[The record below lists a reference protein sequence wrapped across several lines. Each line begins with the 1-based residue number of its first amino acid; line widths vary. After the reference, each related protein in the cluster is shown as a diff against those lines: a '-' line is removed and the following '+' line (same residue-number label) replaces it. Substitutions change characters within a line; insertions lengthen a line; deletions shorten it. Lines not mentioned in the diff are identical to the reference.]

1 MSSPDLTASKMPV
14 KDATVLKEP
23 ADGAAIQNQDLEK
36 LRDIL
41 LASERQRVDELEHT
55 LAALEARLNDPS
67 RRTNDTFETIVPAIK
82 ARLAEDEQLSDAL
95 KPVVVEQFHETSRNE
110 PEVMAEA
117 LFPIIGP
124 AIRKM
129 ITSMFTPDKQSR
141 TITYQLDQLYL
152 IDSDTG
158 LPLSHV
164 ASKNAAA
171 RDADMVSGMLN
182 AIQSF
187 VHDAFS
193 ANEFDGLNTL
203 QVGEL
208 SVWIEWG
215 PKAVLAAVI
224 RGAGPQKLREAM
236 QVKIEEIHAEYAT
249 ALKQY
254 EGDTSDFDSLKPEL
268 HRFLGE
274 HDGSLKSKIRTL
286 PSVAKKWL
294 IGGAIGTAL
303 LIIGLMASLYD
314 KHQFSNYVERV
325 DAEPGIVVT
334 DAQRSFRD
342 YRIRGLKDPLA
353 TDPLALLQNIP
364 EDRITLSFEAY
375 QAITPEF
382 TLARARELLKPPV
395 SVTLS
400 VEGTT
405 LYINDADPAWA
416 QAVSPLAYALAGVN
430 AVVVNQ

>member
-1 MSSPDLTASKMPV
+1 MRV
-14 KDATVLKEP
+14 KDAPASQQAIDSIARQKE
-23 ADGAAIQNQDLEK
+23 DLEK
-36 LRDIL
+36 LREIL
-41 LASERQRVDELEHT
+41 TQPERLQITELKTKFE
-55 LAALEARLNDPS
+55 ALEARLNDPA
-67 RRTNDTFETIVPAIK
+67 RRTDDTIEIIVPTIK
-82 ARLAEDEQLSDAL
+82 ARLATDEQLSDAL

-129 ITSMFTPDKQSR
+129 ITSMFTPDKKSR

-158 LPLSHV
+158 LPLSH
-164 ASKNAAA
+164 AAAKNAAD

-236 QVKIEEIHAEYAT
+236 QVKIEEIHADYAT
-249 ALKQY
+249 ELKQY
-254 EGDTSDFDSLKPEL
+254 EGDTSDFEPLKPEL
-268 HRFLGE
+268 HRFLQE

-286 PSVAKKWL
+286 PAIAKKWL
-294 IGGAIGTAL
+294 IAGAIGTAL
-303 LIIGLMASLYD
+303 LLISLIASLYD
-314 KHQFSNYVERV
+314 KNQFSNYVERV

-334 DAQRSFRD
+334 DAQRSFRN
-342 YRIRGLKDPLA
+342 YRIRGLKDPMA

-364 EDRITLSFEAY
+364 EDRVTLNFEAY

-382 TLARARELLKPPV
+382 TQARAHELLKPPEG
-395 SVTLS
+395 VTLI

-405 LYINDADPAWA
+405 LHIKNADPAWA
-416 QAVSPLAYALAGVN
+416 QAVSHLAHALAGVN
-430 AVVVNQ
+430 AVVVNP